1 MEYRV
6 IDVDRRPRRCTVCG
20 AEVCDILYRQPGTV
34 DVEEYYKTTGHMFTY
49 GKPGKNDPRP
59 WPSYP
64 CEFCGT
70 KYRKVK

>member
-34 DVEEYYKTTGHMFTY
+34 DVEEYYKTTGSPMENRARTTPVLGQAINVSFAERNTE
-49 GKPGKNDPRP
+49 K
-59 WPSYP
+59 
-64 CEFCGT
+64 
-70 KYRKVK
+70 